1 MSSFYEAKL
10 SAFQDEVWSSLE
22 KYGRKMGWGL
32 SGVQPENWILLDHAV
47 DELVKLRDQL
57 RWRKWPEEKPE
68 ETGRNPYTVILGCD
82 CVQATF
88 SSGRWLMDERMSFED
103 VADMVT
109 HWRPIGPLP
118 KESE

>member
-1 MSSFYEAKL
+1 VEDVYGDGKNITNLERIHELEEMVSELESKNAKL
-10 SAFQDEVWSSLE
+10 
-22 KYGRKMGWGL
+22 R
-32 SGVQPENWILLDHAV
+32 
-47 DELVKLRDQL
+47 ELL

-109 HWRPIGPLP
+109 HWRPIGELP
-118 KESE
+118 KEGE